1 MKHKDIKVG
10 DLIQYDTEKTFAYES
25 TFANDIALVTE
36 IKDTGLIKIFWLRSQ
51 QEAFKYDMDPFA
63 KVEP

>member
-25 TFANDIALVTE
+25 ALANDIALVTE

-51 QEAFKYDMDPFA
+51 KLAFKYYLEPFA
-63 KVEP
+63 KVDP